1 MEALLSPQKRQ
12 HALWLYV
19 LLAGLFT
26 AALVACNLVAN
37 KFIEVDLGFHTFII
51 SAGVLPYPLTF
62 LVTDLLSEFY
72 GKKRTN
78 MVVLSGFFILLFVLG
93 VLWLGAQFDAIEG
106 SPVTDSAYA
115 MVFGNSKRVILASM
129 AAYIVAQ
136 LVDVRLFHFWKE
148 VTKGKHLWV
157 RNNFSTMLSQF
168 VDTVLVVGIIFYDR
182 ADLGVI
188 EQMVLDGWLF
198 KVLCAALDTPL
209 MYLGT
214 WAFRRHFKQTEYPE
228 HVDILS

>member
-1 MEALLSPQKRQ
+1 
-12 HALWLYV
+12 
-19 LLAGLFT
+19 
-26 AALVACNLVAN
+26 
-37 KFIEVDLGFHTFII
+37 
-51 SAGVLPYPLTF
+51 
-62 LVTDLLSEFY
+62 
-72 GKKRTN
+72 
-78 MVVLSGFFILLFVLG
+78 
-93 VLWLGAQFDAIEG
+93 
-106 SPVTDSAYA
+106 
-115 MVFGNSKRVILASM
+115 M